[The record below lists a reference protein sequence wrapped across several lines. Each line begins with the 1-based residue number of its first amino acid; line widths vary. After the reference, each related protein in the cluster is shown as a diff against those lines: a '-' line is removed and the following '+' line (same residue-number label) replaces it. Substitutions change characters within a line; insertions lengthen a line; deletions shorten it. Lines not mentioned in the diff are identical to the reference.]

1 MDLVPAPA
9 LAGAPGLPDAPVIEL
24 IDVPSLRS
32 MRGVR
37 VPLERKDAALLA
49 LLAFDGPQPR
59 GEAAALLWPDA
70 DAAHARNSLRQRLF
84 RLQRAAGAEIVEGS
98 GPLRLRPGVRHDLD
112 TLTQRLAQDPDAP
125 AGELLAAH
133 DYADCASLAEWV
145 EQARARWRRRRAD
158 ALAVLASQHEAQGQ
172 LALALR
178 YAERLAG
185 DEPLLEHG
193 HRRLIRLHYLRGDR
207 GAAMAAFERC
217 RALLALRLD
226 AAPDAETLS
235 LMHTIAAG
243 ESGRAALTHRP
254 APVTLRRPPQVV
266 GRDVERARLSQALAA
281 RAVLVL
287 FGEPGIGKSH
297 LLEDLSEGSAELLCT
312 AALAGE
318 SGVPYALLARIA
330 RQGHERFRAPLEDW
344 VATELSR
351 LVPGLGVAPPT
362 TRPDAL
368 RLRQAAS
375 AAVDTWSTAGLA
387 GVIVDDLHHADAA
400 SLEALLSLAEPRGPR
415 GLAWIL
421 SVRAHELPAEL
432 SAWLDA
438 DDGARVQ
445 RVQLGVLDLPGV
457 QALLDTLDL
466 PDMESS
472 AWAPALARHTG
483 GNPLFVLETLR
494 ALLASGETLSVPPQ
508 RLPLPGALH
517 TLIERRLG
525 RLPEPALRLAR
536 VAALAGTD
544 FDADVAAQVLDLHP
558 LDIVEPWIALEEAQ
572 MFRQGR
578 FTHDVFAEVVASTL
592 PQAIAQALH
601 GRIAACLQALGR
613 APARI
618 APHWARAAAWSRAGE
633 AYVAAAREAQRASR
647 RADEVTLWEQ
657 AASCFDAAGQAGLA
671 FDARADSIESLMLVR
686 GVQPAHDLVERLAQ
700 DEQTES
706 QRLRRLTALA
716 SVCLMSGDAPGG
728 EIAARAAFETATR
741 LQALWPRFA
750 AGRLLGVALAQT
762 GRPAEARAVIEP
774 LREPVMTDGTDE
786 QRGGFWADYAYVLR
800 SGLHMHETADALR
813 HAMRFAQARA
823 DHAEL
828 ATLTSN
834 LATVEGN
841 FGHVEIALDLA
852 KRSRA
857 LRDPLGDVGGPAS
870 GAIDMYVGV
879 YGAGA
884 GRYVEALADLDRAI
898 DCFERDGQALWRV
911 VASNHKV
918 TVLLQLGQFARA
930 RHSLLPPPEMPTV
943 KLRSAMIAARL
954 DRALGRR
961 DDGALARAI
970 EALGADADPY
980 VRLLAQL
987 DAAAD
992 LPPADA
998 AALCRRVEDEAN
1010 ALQTQAVALRAGLL
1024 RLVHQSRDGATDRP
1038 LADRLVDALATAQPA
1053 DLYPPQAWWWLH
1065 QAYAAL
1071 DDLSA
1076 GADMLR
1082 RGFGWMATRA
1092 LPHVPAPF
1100 RPGFL
1105 QRNPVNAELA
1115 AAAGRLLGMRVPAQL
1130 ANEGAAS

>member
-1 MDLVPAPA
+1 MDPPPAPA
-9 LAGAPGLPDAPVIEL
+9 LQGLPDTPVIEL
-24 IDVPSLRS
+24 LDAPSLRS
-32 MRGVR
+32 VRGAR

-49 LLAFDGPQPR
+49 LLALDGPRPR
-59 GEAAALLWPDA
+59 AEAAALLWPDA

-84 RLQRAAGAEIVEGS
+84 RLQRAAGADIVDAN
-98 GPLRLRPGVRHDLD
+98 GPLRLRPGVSHDLD
-112 TLTQRLAQDPDAP
+112 TAAQRLARDADAP
-125 AGELLAAH
+125 AGELLGTH
-133 DYADCASLAEWV
+133 DYADCPGLAEWV
-145 EQARARWRRRRAD
+145 EHARQRWRRQRAD
-158 ALAVLASQHEAQGQ
+158 ALALLASQHEAQEQ

-178 YAERLAG
+178 YAERLAA
-185 DEPLLEHG
+185 DEPLLEHA
-193 HRRLIRLHYLRGDR
+193 HRRLMRLHYLRGDR
-207 GAAMAAFERC
+207 GAALAAFERC

-226 AAPDAETLS
+226 AAPDAETLA

-243 ESGRAALTHRP
+243 EPGMQALSHRP
-254 APVTLRRPPQVV
+254 APVTLRRPPRVV
-266 GRDVERARLSQALAA
+266 GRDVERARLAQALAA
-281 RAVLVL
+281 RSVLVL
-287 FGEPGIGKSH
+287 TGEPGIGKTH
-297 LLEDLSEGSAELLCT
+297 LLEDVSAGSADLLCT

-318 SGVPYALLARIA
+318 AGVPYALLARIA
-330 RQGHERFRAPLEDW
+330 REGHGRFHAPLEGW
-344 VATELSR
+344 VAAELAR
-351 LVPGLGVAPPT
+351 LVPELGVPAPPA
-362 TRPDAL
+362 RLDAL
-368 RLRQAAS
+368 RLRQAAAKALDAWS
-375 AAVDTWSTAGLA
+375 AAGLA
-387 GVIVDDLHHADAA
+387 GVVVDDLHHADAA
-400 SLEALLSLAEPRGPR
+400 SLEAVLALAEPRGPP
-415 GLAWIL
+415 GIAWVL
-421 SVRAHELPAEL
+421 GVRAAELPAEL

-445 RVQLGVLDLPGV
+445 RLPLAVLDLAGV
-457 QALLDTLDL
+457 QALLDSLAL
-466 PDMESS
+466 PDVDPA

-494 ALLASGETLSVPPQ
+494 ALLAAGETLTVPPQ

-525 RLPEPALRLAR
+525 RLPDAALRLAR
-536 VAALAGTD
+536 VAALAGSD

-558 LDIVEPWIALEEAQ
+558 LDIVEPWRALEDAQ

-578 FTHDVFAEVVASTL
+578 FAHDVFAEVVARTL

-613 APARI
+613 APGRV

-633 AYVAAAREAQRASR
+633 AYVNAAREAQRASR
-647 RADEVTLWEQ
+647 RADEVALWEQ
-657 AASCFDAAGQAGLA
+657 AAACYDAAGESGLA

-686 GVQPAHDLVERLAQ
+686 GVHPAHELVERQAQ

-716 SVCLMSGDAPGG
+716 SVCLMSADAPGG
-728 EIAARAAFETATR
+728 ETAARAAFETATR

-750 AGRLLGVALAQT
+750 AARLLGVALAQT

-774 LREPVMTDGTDE
+774 FREPVMADGTDE
-786 QRGGFWADYAYVLR
+786 QRNGFWSDYAYVLR
-800 SGLHMHETADALR
+800 AGLHMHETAGALR
-813 HAMRFAQARA
+813 EAMRYAQARA

-879 YGAGA
+879 YGAGV
-884 GRYVEALADLDRAI
+884 GRYDEALADLDRAI
-898 DCFERDGQALWRV
+898 DCFGRDGQALWRV

-918 TVLLQLGQFARA
+918 SVLLQLGQAARA
-930 RHSLLPPPEMPTV
+930 RQALLPPPEMAGV
-943 KLRSAMIAARL
+943 KLRSAMLAARL

-961 DDGALARAI
+961 DDGALSRAVD
-970 EALGADADPY
+970 ALGGDADPY

-987 DAAAD
+987 DVAGAMPAGAAVEA
-992 LPPADA
+992 
-998 AALCRRVEDEAN
+998 CRRVEEEAE
-1010 ALQTQAVALRAGLL
+1010 ALQATAVALRAGLL
-1024 RLVHQSRDGATDRP
+1024 RLMHLSRVGVTDRS
-1038 LADRLVDALATAQPA
+1038 LADRLVDVLVSSQPA

-1065 QAYAAL
+1065 QHYLAL
-1071 DDLSA
+1071 DDVGAA
-1076 GADMLR
+1076 GDMLR
-1082 RGFGWMATRA
+1082 RGFGWLATRA
-1092 LPHVPAPF
+1092 LPNVPAAF

-1105 QRNPVNAELA
+1105 QRNPVNVDLA
-1115 AAAGRLLGMRVPAQL
+1115 AAAGRLLGLHVPSL
-1130 ANEGAAS
+1130 LTGFGVGK